1 MMETKFG
8 YVQHVE
14 DKTMEVLWLGV
25 MTVMHG
31 ITGKTFTIF
40 VDVYDCSVFVY
51 INHSL
56 LIGISISFTCCS
68 CALDSSLSWIFS
80 ENLPLVHVPLSVC

>member
-31 ITGKTFTIF
+31 ITGKTFIIF
-40 VDVYDCSVFVY
+40 VDVFDCSVFV
-51 INHSL
+51 
-56 LIGISISFTCCS
+56 
-68 CALDSSLSWIFS
+68 
-80 ENLPLVHVPLSVC
+80 SVNQ